1 VAAACSGARL
11 DRFVWFGVLAVRQWP
26 GNAQDL
32 DFRGVIGRCTAVVVA
47 VAPLEGA
54 VAEGILLYDGF
65 NGKQGFAA
73 LGEYLASDE
82 YKAAAKVLAFARL
95 WCIGKKRS
103 RSVTLCYDFVVNFN
117 VKKFLSFILCVL
129 GVRSLCSGNRRRAL
143 CRQARGLRVRRGLR
157 RGRAR

>member
-1 VAAACSGARL
+1 MIEPSRVAARVGRWGDLVAAACSGARH
-11 DRFVWFGVLAVRQWP
+11 DRFVWLDVLAVRQWP

-32 DFRGVIGRCTAVVVA
+32 DFRGVIGRCTAAVVA

-95 WCIGKKRS
+95 WCIGES
-103 RSVTLCYDFVVNFN
+103 RAQFF
-117 VKKFLSFILCVL
+117 F
-129 GVRSLCSGNRRRAL
+129 
-143 CRQARGLRVRRGLR
+143 
-157 RGRAR
+157 